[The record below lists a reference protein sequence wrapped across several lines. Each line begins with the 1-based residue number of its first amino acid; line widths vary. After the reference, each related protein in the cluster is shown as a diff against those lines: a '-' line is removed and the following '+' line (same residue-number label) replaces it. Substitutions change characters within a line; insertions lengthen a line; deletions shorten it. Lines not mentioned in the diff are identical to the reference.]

1 MMSYLNSHKKEYCSG
16 CSACSNVCTHSAI
29 SMKEDSEGFLF
40 PEINEAKCVN
50 CGLCEK
56 ICPVVGNK
64 QENSNINQKA
74 YLVTSNDRNI
84 YYNSATVGL
93 CTILARNV
101 VEGGGKVFGVKLDE
115 SAWKA
120 YHICVDNL
128 EGVEQIR
135 NSKYIQSE
143 LGDSFKK
150 IKNFLD
156 SNTPVLFIGTPCQ
169 VAGLKAFLRKDYDIL
184 LTIDLICHGVYS
196 YKILIEEVRYWEKR
210 LRGKISNFKF
220 RSKRKNPWIK
230 GGVINFD
237 LTRLF
242 FKKHYE
248 YLAPYSPT
256 YRCYAYSGDG
266 VNYNLREICYSCP
279 FRSNKRYGDITI
291 GDSWG
296 ISFGNYLSKKI
307 NTWNGVSLVFEN
319 TAKGAKAIVSMSNGV
334 DITEIPHDEAFM
346 QSALN
351 PTNRTIPQER
361 YELYRNLGME
371 DYVCLVNRILK
382 VDIDK
387 IYNENKRMEIYYK
400 IKSFLKRI
408 FLIKRL
414 RSLKSRYQSGW
425 EWWYINSFL
434 TNFPSKRFRN
444 YKLRKYGMTFEGDA
458 RIYAGFH
465 IRNPRGIVVGDGV
478 SIGPKVLLDGRMG
491 LEIEEGAVI
500 GYGAII
506 WTLNHDY
513 NDINFKVK
521 GAPVIIG
528 KHAWICSNSIILPGI
543 TVGEGAV
550 VASGAVVTHDVPP
563 YTVVGGIPA
572 KVIGKRKE
580 KKYDYGYSLKYDDL
594 HFC

>member
-1 MMSYLNSHKKEYCSG
+1 MPYLFKQNKKDCTG
-16 CSACSNVCTHSAI
+16 CSACANVCSHNAI
-29 SMKEDSEGFLF
+29 VMKEDSEGFLF

-74 YLVTSNDRNI
+74 YLVTSNKKNF

-93 CTILARNV
+93 CTILARSV

-128 EGVEQIR
+128 EGVEWIR

-150 IKNFLD
+150 IKNLLE
-156 SNTPVLFIGTPCQ
+156 NNIQVLFIGTPCQ
-169 VAGLKAFLRKDYDIL
+169 VAGLKAFLRKDYETL

-196 YKILIEEVRYWEKR
+196 YRLLVEEIRYWETR
-210 LRGKISNFKF
+210 LRGNISNFKF
-220 RSKRKNPWIK
+220 RSKRKYPWVK

-242 FKKHYE
+242 SNKHYE
-248 YLAPYSPT
+248 FLAPYSPT

-266 VNYNLREICYSCP
+266 INYNLRESCYACP
-279 FRSNKRYGDITI
+279 FRGKGRYGDLTI

-296 ISFGNYLSKKI
+296 VPWDRYFDS
-307 NTWNGVSLVFEN
+307 NTASQNGVSQVLVN
-319 TAKGAKAIVSMSNGV
+319 NDKGSQTLSHISQSVVIK
-334 DITEIPHDEAFM
+334 EIPRDEAFI
-346 QSALN
+346 QPALN
-351 PTNRTIPQER
+351 STNRPIPQER
-361 YELYRNLGME
+361 YELYSNLGME
-371 DYVCLVNRILK
+371 NYGNLVNRILK
-382 VDIDK
+382 VDIEK
-387 IYNENKRMEIYYK
+387 IYNEDKRMEIKYK
-400 IKSFLKRI
+400 VKNFLKRI
-408 FLIKRL
+408 LLVNKY
-414 RSLKSRYQSGW
+414 RSFKSKFQPGW

-444 YKLRKYGMTFEGDA
+444 YKLRRYGMTFEGDA

-478 SIGPKVLLDGRMG
+478 SIGPHVLLDGRMG
-491 LEIEEGAVI
+491 LKIQAGAVI

-513 NDINFKVK
+513 NDIEFKGK
-521 GAPVIIG
+521 GAPVTIG
-528 KHAWICSNSIILPGI
+528 RHAWICSNSIILPGI
-543 TVGEGAV
+543 TIGEGAV

-563 YTVVGGIPA
+563 YTIVGGIPA
-572 KVIGKRKE
+572 RKIGERE
-580 KKYDYGYSLKYDDL
+580 KKDYKYGYKSAEDSL